1 MALVSHL
8 NKWLGRHAINVP
20 DLHEMDDTGAGKLMK
35 H

>member
-20 DLHEMDDTGAGKLMK
+20 DLYQMDDTGRAS
-35 H
+35 